1 MKHTE
6 YNRKRRRG
14 GRGVRR
20 LLPAAVCI
28 ALIAFGAGNLI
39 AYFARSHSVKQANAA
54 LQEIYEQ
61 TPSPTALPEA
71 TAETILPEAIPSE
84 TVLPEA
90 VPSATV
96 PPETHLRSEYQ
107 FLSGE
112 MLPRMRELFE
122 KNGDLVA
129 WVRIP
134 GVVSLPVVYRDN
146 TYYLNHDFSGK
157 SSAAGTLFLDDR
169 HPLTAQTQ
177 HLLIH
182 GHNMHDGSMFGL
194 LSHYR
199 GLDYVLE
206 HGLVSLST
214 LYREETYA
222 LFAVLIAPDDP
233 GDARYVPYAG
243 TAAFQSEGQFNAF
256 IETIR
261 VHSLYEIPIDV
272 QPGDALLT
280 LSTCLDEDK
289 LVLVCR
295 RMRAGETEEALR
307 QALNQSAR
315 R

>member
-6 YNRKRRRG
+6 YNRKRRRR

-39 AYFARSHSVKQANAA
+39 AYFARSHSVRQTNAA

-61 TPSPTALPEA
+61 ATSPAALPEA
-71 TAETILPEAIPSE
+71 TAEAVPSE
-84 TVLPEA
+84 TL
-90 VPSATV
+90 PSATV

-157 SSAAGTLFLDDR
+157 SSAAGTLFLDER

-261 VHSLYEIPIDV
+261 AHSLYEIPIDV

-295 RMRAGETEEALR
+295 RLRAGETEEALR

>member
-6 YNRKRRRG
+6 YNRKRRRR
-14 GRGVRR
+14 GRSVRR

-28 ALIAFGAGNLI
+28 ALIAFGAENLI
-39 AYFARSHSVKQANAA
+39 AYFARSHSVKQTNAA
-54 LQEIYEQ
+54 LQQIYER

-71 TAETILPEAIPSE
+71 TAEAVLPETIPSEAIPSE
-84 TVLPEA
+84 A
-90 VPSATV
+90 R
-96 PPETHLRSEYQ
+96 LRSEYQ

-157 SSAAGTLFLDDR
+157 SSAAGTLFLDER

-256 IETIR
+256 IEAIR
-261 VHSLYEIPIDV
+261 AHSLYEIPIDV

-295 RMRAGETEEALR
+295 RLRAGETEEALR

>member
-1 MKHTE
+1 MRHTE
-6 YNRKRRRG
+6 YNRKRRRR

-71 TAETILPEAIPSE
+71 TAEAVLPEAIPSE
-84 TVLPEA
+84 TVLPE
-90 VPSATV
+90 TL
-96 PPETHLRSEYQ
+96 PPEARLRSEYQ
-107 FLSGE
+107 SLSGE
-112 MLPRMRELFE
+112 MLPRMRELLE

-157 SSAAGTLFLDDR
+157 SSAAGTLFLDER

-261 VHSLYEIPIDV
+261 AHSLYEIPIDV

-295 RMRAGETEEALR
+295 RLRAGETEEALR

>member
-1 MKHTE
+1 MRHTE
-6 YNRKRRRG
+6 YNRKRRRR
-14 GRGVRR
+14 GRGVRQ

-39 AYFARSHSVKQANAA
+39 AYFARSHSVQQANAA

-61 TPSPTALPEA
+61 TPTPSPTVLPAATVEA
-71 TAETILPEAIPSE
+71 APSE
-84 TVLPEA
+84 TI
-90 VPSATV
+90 
-96 PPETHLRSEYQ
+96 PPETVPSQTHLLSDYQ
-107 FLSGE
+107 FLSGK
-112 MLPRMRELFE
+112 MLPQMRELFE

-157 SSAAGTLFLDDR
+157 SSAAGTLFLDER

-222 LFAVLIAPDDP
+222 LFAVLIVPDDP
-233 GDARYVPYAG
+233 GDAGYVPYAG
-243 TAAFQSEGQFNAF
+243 TPAFQSEGQFNAF
-256 IETIR
+256 IRNLRE
-261 VHSLYEIPIDV
+261 HSLYEIPVDV

-280 LSTCLDEDK
+280 LSTCLDEEK
-289 LVLVCR
+289 LILACR
-295 RMRAGETEEALR
+295 RTRDGETEETLQ

>member
-6 YNRKRRRG
+6 YNRKRRR
-14 GRGVRR
+14 RGVRR

-28 ALIAFGAGNLI
+28 ALIAFGAGKLI
-39 AYFARSHSVKQANAA
+39 AYFARSHSVKQTNAA

-61 TPSPTALPEA
+61 APSPAALPEA
-71 TAETILPEAIPSE
+71 TAEAVSPEVIPSE

-90 VPSATV
+90 
-96 PPETHLRSEYQ
+96 HLRSEYQ

-157 SSAAGTLFLDDR
+157 SSAAGTLFLDER
-169 HPLTAQTQ
+169 HPLTVQTQ

-222 LFAVLIAPDDP
+222 LFAVLIVPDDP
-233 GDARYVPYAG
+233 GDAGYVPYAG

-256 IETIR
+256 IRNLREN
-261 VHSLYEIPIDV
+261 SLYAIPIDV
-272 QPGDALLT
+272 QPDDALLT

-295 RMRAGETEEALR
+295 RLRAGETEETLR
-307 QALNQSAR
+307 QALNQSTR

>member
-6 YNRKRRRG
+6 YNRKRRR
-14 GRGVRR
+14 RGVRR

-28 ALIAFGAGNLI
+28 ALIAFGAGKLI
-39 AYFARSHSVKQANAA
+39 AYFARSHSVKQTNAA

-61 TPSPTALPEA
+61 TPSPAALLEA
-71 TAETILPEAIPSE
+71 TAEAVSPE
-84 TVLPEA
+84 TL
-90 VPSATV
+90 PSATV
-96 PPETHLRSEYQ
+96 PPETVLPEARLRSEYQ
-107 FLSGE
+107 SLSGE

-146 TYYLNHDFSGK
+146 TYYLNHDFGGK
-157 SSAAGTLFLDDR
+157 SSPAGTLFLDER
-169 HPLTAQTQ
+169 HPLTVQTQ

-222 LFAVLIAPDDP
+222 LFAVLIVPDDP

-256 IETIR
+256 IRNLREN
-261 VHSLYEIPIDV
+261 SLYAIPIDV

-295 RMRAGETEEALR
+295 RMRDGETEETLR
-307 QALNQSAR
+307 QALNQSTR

>member
-1 MKHTE
+1 MRHTE
-6 YNRKRRRG
+6 YNRKRRRR

-71 TAETILPEAIPSE
+71 TAEAVLPETIPSETILPEAR
-84 TVLPEA
+84 
-90 VPSATV
+90 
-96 PPETHLRSEYQ
+96 LRSEYQ

-157 SSAAGTLFLDDR
+157 SSAAGALFLDER

-199 GLDYVLE
+199 RLDYVLE

-233 GDARYVPYAG
+233 GDAEYVPYAG

-256 IETIR
+256 IEMIR
-261 VHSLYEIPIDV
+261 AHSLYEIPIDV

>member
-1 MKHTE
+1 MRHTD
-6 YNRKRRRG
+6 YNRRRRRR

-71 TAETILPEAIPSE
+71 TAEAVLPEAVSSETILPEAR
-84 TVLPEA
+84 
-90 VPSATV
+90 
-96 PPETHLRSEYQ
+96 LRSEYQ

-146 TYYLNHDFSGK
+146 TYYLSHDFSGK
-157 SSAAGTLFLDDR
+157 SSAAGTLFLDER

-256 IETIR
+256 IEAIR
-261 VHSLYEIPIDV
+261 AHSLYEIPIDV

-295 RMRAGETEEALR
+295 RLRAGETEEALR
-307 QALNQSAR
+307 QALNQSTR